1 MMNRLS
7 RIEEIA
13 AAHGSKVIG
22 KIPFDRAVNSALMAG
37 KTVLDYGQQLPGRK
51 SHPRHLAANPARGEL
66 TFFNHEKARRT
77 SMVLR
82 AFRG

>member
-1 MMNRLS
+1 MSLAKHFAVQAVIVINKADLNDEQAV

-37 KTVLDYGQQLPGRK
+37 KTVLDYGQTPAAAVIRDIWRQIQLEV
-51 SHPRHLAANPARGEL
+51 S
-66 TFFNHEKARRT
+66 
-77 SMVLR
+77 
-82 AFRG
+82 